1 MRIGYSNLH
10 YARVKRKGLTGR
22 KVTTM
27 DFDALI
33 YDLGLSEGEI
43 MQMIDIW
50 EGSVN
55 ND

>member
-1 MRIGYSNLH
+1 
-10 YARVKRKGLTGR
+10 
-22 KVTTM
+22 M

-33 YDLGLSEGEI
+33 NDLGLSEDGI

>member
-1 MRIGYSNLH
+1 
-10 YARVKRKGLTGR
+10 
-22 KVTTM
+22 M
-27 DFDALI
+27 DFDAMI
-33 YDLGLSEGEI
+33 YDLGLSEEEI

>member
-1 MRIGYSNLH
+1 
-10 YARVKRKGLTGR
+10 
-22 KVTTM
+22 M

-33 YDLGLSEGEI
+33 NDFGLSEDEI